1 MPRLMPM
8 MRDVALM
15 FVLAGVLAC
24 GAPRSNTGAV
34 DAQGAGSRMQD
45 DTVGVNLVPPG
56 YGTLRQDDVSIKIQY
71 EGVQVK
77 LIPLDESVIRTL
89 SPDSYRALR
98 DLLESRQSQITTM
111 MSRRGIRQQRVWYVS
126 FFGLEPEA
134 RFSPLEVTLLNSG
147 RDYRP
152 LEIIPLSAG
161 FGSQRL
167 RQRETQTALYLFE
180 EGLNAEQPITV
191 TVGGI
196 PNNTW
201 DATLRQIQRER
212 ALIRSRSS
220 RAPTTP

>member
-1 MPRLMPM
+1 MKCE
-8 MRDVALM
+8 VALI
-15 FVLAGVLAC
+15 LALWGTTAC
-24 GAPRSNTGAV
+24 GGAPQTPNTSVNPVQEQA
-34 DAQGAGSRMQD
+34 AGSRMQD
-45 DTVGVNLVPPG
+45 DTIGVNLVPPG

-71 EGVQVK
+71 EGIQVK

-98 DLLESRQSQITTM
+98 DLLESRQGQINTIMT
-111 MSRRGIRQQRVWYVS
+111 RRGVRQQRVWYVS
-126 FFGLEPEA
+126 FYGLEPEA
-134 RFSPLEVTLLNSG
+134 RFSPMEVTITNSG

-167 RQRETQTALYLFE
+167 RQRETQAALYLFE
-180 EGLNAEQPITV
+180 EDINVEQPITV
-191 TVGGI
+191 AMGGVQ
-196 PNNTW
+196 NNSW
-201 DATLRQIQRER
+201 DTTLRQIQRER

>member
-1 MPRLMPM
+1 MKFDL
-8 MRDVALM
+8 AL
-15 FVLAGVLAC
+15 VLAFAGAVAC
-24 GAPRSNTGAV
+24 GGATKTPETSV
-34 DAQGAGSRMQD
+34 NPVQEQAAGSRMQD

-71 EGVQVK
+71 EGIQVK

-98 DLLESRQSQITTM
+98 DLLESRQGQINTIMT
-111 MSRRGIRQQRVWYVS
+111 RRGIRQQRVWYVS
-126 FFGLEPEA
+126 FFGLEPEV
-134 RFSPLEVTLLNSG
+134 RFSPMEVTITNSG

-152 LEIIPLSAG
+152 LEVIPLSAG

-180 EGLNAEQPITV
+180 EDLNVEQPVTV
-191 TVGGI
+191 TMGGI
-196 PNNTW
+196 QNNSW

-212 ALIRSRSS
+212 ALIRSRAS

>member
-1 MPRLMPM
+1 MKRELALLVM
-8 MRDVALM
+8 VAC
-15 FVLAGVLAC
+15 ATAC
-24 GAPRSNTGAV
+24 GAPRSSTEEPAP
-34 DAQGAGSRMQD
+34 QGAGTRMQD

-77 LIPLDESVIRTL
+77 FLPLDESILRTL
-89 SPDSYRALR
+89 SPDSYRSLR
-98 DLLESRQSQITTM
+98 DLLESRQSQINTL
-111 MSRRGIRQQRVWYVS
+111 MSRRGIRQQRVFYVS

-134 RFSPLEVTLLNSG
+134 RFSPMEVTVMSSG

-180 EGLNAEQPITV
+180 DGINVEQPMTV
-191 TVGGI
+191 TIGGVR
-196 PNNTW
+196 NDLWEGN
-201 DATLRQIQRER
+201 LRQIQRER

>member
-1 MPRLMPM
+1 MKS
-8 MRDVALM
+8 DVALVLS
-15 FVLAGVLAC
+15 VLAALAC
-24 GAPRSNTGAV
+24 GGAPQSTNTSVSPVQEQA
-34 DAQGAGSRMQD
+34 AGTRMQD

-71 EGVQVK
+71 EGIQVK

-98 DLLESRQSQITTM
+98 DLLESRQAQINTL

-126 FFGLEPEA
+126 FFGLEPDV
-134 RFSPLEVTLLNSG
+134 RFSPMEVTITNSG

-167 RQRETQTALYLFE
+167 RQRETQSALYLFE
-180 EGLNAEQPITV
+180 DGINVEQPITV
-191 TVGGI
+191 SMGGI
-196 PNNTW
+196 QNNSW
-201 DATLRQIQRER
+201 DTTLRQIQRER